1 MSDFDVVANVAVNI
15 SKYIASSSSTVSSV
29 PATTSTAAVV
39 TAAVDRWIP
48 LVNNRNS
55 GDNSSEDNGFLWYV
69 FIDGQPAELM
79 EPWAYVA
86 AAVTLFFIGFFGFFL
101 NLFVIALM
109 CKDVQ
114 LWTPMNII
122 LFNVVCSDFS
132 VSIIGNPFTLASAI
146 SHRWIF
152 GGELCIAYGFF
163 MSLLGITS
171 ITTLTVLSYER
182 YCLISSP
189 FASRSPSRR
198 GAVIAIIF
206 IWSYSFALTS
216 PPLFGWGAY
225 VNEAANISCSVN
237 WESQTANATSYV
249 IFLFIFGLVVPLA
262 VIVYSYTNIVVI
274 MRRNS
279 ARAGRINR
287 AEKRVTWMVAVM
299 VIAFMTAWTP
309 YAVFALVEQFGP
321 PDLISPALAVLP
333 ALIAKSS
340 ICYNPIIY
348 VGMNTQYRAAF
359 NRVRN
364 NESMDNNTTKNNPTK
379 TMTRSSQ
386 DMVECSFDFCRKKS
400 RLKVRLHNNHINN
413 NNNNTNGNNCHPPT
427 TVEGS
432 SSVPTTQA
440 EKPHHVQRVLNAS
453 DVSRSM
459 TTARQLMRSDF
470 ELSVINSGKSILIR
484 SNTFRSNLV

>member
-1 MSDFDVVANVAVNI
+1 MNDIGVSNATNF
-15 SKYIASSSSTVSSV
+15 SKYIVSTLVSTSANT
-29 PATTSTAAVV
+29 ATAIVNGSDTKDGSP
-39 TAAVDRWIP
+39 W
-48 LVNNRNS
+48 LVY
-55 GDNSSEDNGFLWYV
+55 L
-69 FIDGQPAELM
+69 DGRQPELM

-146 SHRWIF
+146 SHHWIF
-152 GGELCIAYGFF
+152 GSRTCVAYGFF

-182 YCLISSP
+182 YCLISLP
-189 FASRSPSRR
+189 FSTRNLSRR
-198 GAVIAIIF
+198 GAVFAVFF

-237 WESQTANATSYV
+237 WESQTTNATTYI
-249 IFLFIFGLVVPLA
+249 IFLFVFGLVVPLI
-262 VIVYSYTNIVVI
+262 VIIYSYTNIVIV

-279 ARAGRINR
+279 ARVGRINR

-309 YAVFALVEQFGP
+309 YAVFALIEQFGP
-321 PDLISPALAVLP
+321 AEVISPALGVLP

-359 NRVRN
+359 SRVRKN
-364 NESMDNNTTKNNPTK
+364 DPLNNNTTLNQPTK
-379 TMTRSSQ
+379 TMTRTSN
-386 DMVECSFDFCRKKS
+386 DLVECSFDFCRKKT
-400 RLKVRLHNNHINN
+400 RLKVNLPGANIINN
-413 NNNNTNGNNCHPPT
+413 NNN
-427 TVEGS
+427 
-432 SSVPTTQA
+432 
-440 EKPHHVQRVLNAS
+440 HHHSQSNKASCIQSAMNAV
-453 DVSRSM
+453 DASRSVDS
-459 TTARQLMRSDF
+459 AHPLMQSNY
-470 ELSVINSGKSILIR
+470 ELSVIRSSRSILIQ
-484 SNTFRSNLV
+484 SNSFRTHLV